1 LFDLNVA
8 TPIEVRTVAA
18 VALGAGGDVAI
29 PIVIRTL
36 VAFGVAVGGGL
47 LSALF
52 ARTHKQLCALISLGA
67 GTLLGVTIFAIGPLC
82 WKELAFWQF
91 LLAAASGYAL
101 FAIISKYLFHVC
113 PACAASHF
121 DEAATHRF
129 NEIALAMMVA
139 LAIHCTVDGL
149 ALAAGREENTGAT
162 PSRWLDM
169 SITMAICVHKAP
181 EGLALGALLLGAA
194 YSRARMLWLVAAV
207 ESTTILGGLL
217 GWYVFRSV
225 NNLWLDLAL
234 AHAGG
239 GFIFLAA
246 HAVLGEIMKH
256 EKKIVVVS
264 FTAGFCAIGALIL
277 IFRLQAD

>member
-1 LFDLNVA
+1 LARPYFDLNV
-8 TPIEVRTVAA
+8 V
-18 VALGAGGDVAI
+18 I
-29 PIVIRTL
+29 PIVIRTV
-36 VAFGVAVGGGL
+36 VAFGVALGGAL
-47 LSALF
+47 LSALL

-67 GTLLGVTIFAIGPLC
+67 GTLLGVTVFAIGPEC
-82 WKELAFWQF
+82 WKGLAAWQF

-101 FAIISKYLFHVC
+101 FAIISKYIFHVC

-129 NEIALAMMVA
+129 GEIALAMMIA

-149 ALAAGREENTGAT
+149 ALAVGRQEYSGLA
-162 PSRWLDM
+162 PSHWLDM
-169 SITMAICVHKAP
+169 SLTMAICVHKAP
-181 EGLALGALLLGAA
+181 EGLALGALLLGAG
-194 YSRARMLWLVAAV
+194 YHRARMLWLVASV
-207 ESTTILGGLL
+207 ESTTILGGVL
-217 GWYVFRSV
+217 GWLVFRNVS
-225 NNLWLDLAL
+225 NLWLDLAL

-239 GFIFLAA
+239 GFIFLAL

-264 FTAGFCAIGALIL
+264 FTAGFCAIALLIL